1 MCRENDRFHYYERIE
16 GIMKKKNEFYLGFC
30 MTPAPATTDLYVR
43 TPEDCYR
50 ACEEQ
55 AGYGQEAFTV
65 LCLNTRNRL
74 IAGGIVSI
82 GIIDSCLTHAREIF
96 RKAIECQACAVVL
109 VHNHPSSETSP
120 SQEDIKLTRQ
130 LVQAGQV
137 IGIKVLDH
145 VIIGKKTDASKGYL
159 SLRES
164 GVVSFDP

>member
-1 MCRENDRFHYYERIE
+1 
-16 GIMKKKNEFYLGFC
+16 MKRNEFFLGFC
-30 MTPAPATTDLYVR
+30 MQPAPSVTDVYVR

-74 IAGGIVSI
+74 IAGGIISI
-82 GIIDSCLTHAREIF
+82 GVIDATLVHAREVF
-96 RKAIECQACAVVL
+96 RKAIEIRASAVVL
-109 VHNHPSSETSP
+109 IHNHPSGETTP
-120 SQEDIKLTRQ
+120 SAEDIRLTKQ

-145 VIIGKKTDASKGYL
+145 VIIGTRRPEYL
-159 SLRES
+159 RPYTSIREN
-164 GVVSFDP
+164 GLVEFDT